1 MNIDFDALF
10 PDGISDE
17 TAAAVGDL
25 LNELS
30 LAWEA
35 TYFTLLQRYQARQR
49 KLYDP
54 EAPWRPPPT
63 APKKPKSR

>member
-1 MNIDFDALF
+1 MNIDFNVLF

-35 TYFTLLQRYQARQR
+35 TYFIHLQRHYARQR
-49 KLYDP
+49 NLYDP

>member
-1 MNIDFDALF
+1 MNIDFNVLF
-10 PDGISDE
+10 PEGISDE

-35 TYFTLLQRYQARQR
+35 TYFTHLQRHQTRQLS
-49 KLYDP
+49 LYDP
-54 EAPWRPPPT
+54 DAPWRPPPT
-63 APKKPKSR
+63 RPEKPEPR

>member
-10 PDGISDE
+10 PAGISDE

-35 TYFTLLQRYQARQR
+35 TYFTHLQRHQARQP
-49 KLYDP
+49 KLHDP

-63 APKKPKSR
+63 GPKKPESR